1 MRADIAKALFEAMED
16 QGCHDIR
23 LREDYSGRGMYG
35 KDTYAISGEFGWGD
49 IARAWA
55 NVCVQDDDF
64 NPDDLSFQWDA
75 MGLGTVIY

>member
-1 MRADIAKALFEAMED
+1 MKADIATALHEALED
-16 QGCHDIR
+16 QGCEVR
-23 LREDYSGRGMYG
+23 LRDDYSGRGMYG

-64 NPDDLSFQWDA
+64 SPDDLGFSWDA